1 MVQSLVD
8 PDQELL
14 IKAQVL
20 EAIQKI
26 GFAPTPQAL
35 LEALSDST
43 VLRDATRLA
52 IMLFESEADQSKT
65 HIKTVAM
72 YDSRPDPVDRVG
84 FAHTREDMPLPWE
97 MDVSQPFIAENISLD
112 SRLNDYTRNVLTQIG
127 VQSLASFALVPAET
141 HLGWLLIEYETP
153 RKYTSSEITFFQ
165 ILTKQIAITLHNQL
179 LVQELSLRT
188 QELETEKSYLNRV
201 YQVTTQLDTAGDIET
216 LFQILVDFATTIQT
230 SYYLFYVVEDAG
242 TEHFKCSEQL
252 APPKIFYQQAKSKIN
267 DLIVINDT
275 SADPNWTNLAL
286 FSDDVTLGSVIVAPL
301 DIYYGR
307 AQGLIMFGHTEPA
320 AFSKQL
326 CEQVKNI
333 AAQVSTVLKNILLL
347 EDSQASLSEAQILVT
362 ASRMLSTSL
371 ELEDAYKAMGQVF
384 LDTGADKCT
393 LGIYVEFD
401 LYDEPTHVQIVDIR
415 GRAVRDEDLEN
426 IGRIYRL
433 ADYNYPYLD
442 SARKTG
448 HILTITDVPDDPNL
462 NDDERALLSQLG
474 IQAHANIPLISKG
487 ISLGFVLIEYQRS
500 YTFPDRE
507 LALLRTI
514 ANQTTVVIEHSRQI
528 ANTKQRARQIETGA
542 EISKI
547 ANRILNQETLLER
560 VVNLIRDGFNFYY
573 VGLFLVDEA
582 GEQAVLKAGTGE
594 AGSAQTAEGHKL
606 ALKDQSMI
614 GWCITHKQ
622 ARTSFDVGDDAVWF
636 DNPYLPLTRSEMA
649 LPLITRDIVMGAI
662 TIQSTRPAAFS
673 QEDIVTLQT
682 MADQIA
688 NALLNARLLEAAQ
701 QRSDE
706 LSALL
711 DINRDISASVQ
722 LDRLLN
728 LIIARATDLVKG
740 DQGTIFLLEDDVLV
754 PKATA
759 GGLEEIMALRVS
771 LGDGVTG
778 QAALRRQ
785 PFVKHIDDPET
796 IKHIPGTPPVPETMV
811 AIPIQTEAELI
822 GVLLILRNDI
832 TKKFTEV
839 EVKLLEAIALQAAI
853 AFENANLLTR
863 TQQAQEQISTIVDN
877 IPGAVYHAIVDQY
890 YRFQYISDDITDIT
904 GYPPEAFLD
913 QNRALFHEIIH
924 PDDHNRV
931 RAVIR
936 NRLSQQ
942 ESYRVQY
949 RIIAKTGEIKY
960 ISERGRGTFDPQKN
974 LSYVDGIIFDITDRE
989 ILQRA
994 FQRRAT
1000 QFEAI
1005 VQVGQEASAILDVD
1019 QLIST
1024 TVEQIS
1030 QTFGFYYAGLFL
1042 LDSNKEW
1049 AVLKAGS
1056 GEAGKKMVAENHRLK
1071 RDETSMVG
1079 WATYHGKAR
1088 IALDVGDEPS
1098 RFSHPYLPLTRSEIA
1113 LPLITRA
1120 KVIGALDVQS
1130 QEQNAFSDDDIATLQ
1145 LMANHLANVIENAQL
1160 FEQTQRQLQEQA
1172 ALSEVAR
1179 VASSTLDI
1187 QQIFKTATKQIVNLS
1202 YLDVERC
1209 RIFIHNETFNNLRI
1223 VASSPDQQDLNR
1235 VIPIVQK
1242 ELSPKP
1248 GRQQQKPLLTKDP
1261 TLTQM
1266 LGSDIGSAAF
1276 VPISTREQFRGF
1288 IGLGSIEVERIFGRE
1303 DLSIGETVANQVGI
1317 ALEKAE
1323 LFTTIQER
1331 EQSLSAINEMTL
1343 LANSS
1348 LDLRKIL
1355 AESSQHLVDI
1365 FKVNYCTFFIFNDDD
1380 TGTIQAEYPDRGN
1393 LALTLPLERG
1403 SFLDKELRENKQIV
1417 VIEDVAADPRLGE
1430 LREWYLDH
1438 NFSSVLVA
1446 PLLVRGKSIGAF
1458 SLYVTTEI
1466 RRFRPQEI
1474 DLAASIGNTIAVS
1487 IDNARL
1493 FETTQQNLRETDLL
1507 YRTTQA
1513 LIKAR
1518 NEDELFSL
1526 FIEKTVE
1533 LGADSVSVSLFGG
1546 EGEGRYLEVKKI
1558 WSRYSTPFQT
1568 GQRYELKGFFL
1579 EPLITQA
1586 KMFVIQDITTDERL
1600 TDAMR
1605 QQFRALDAYSIV
1617 IIPIMLQKPVGTVHI
1632 TYKKQPRAFT
1642 DGQIRLFESMVQQLT
1657 LIWQNLQLVASLERQ
1672 FRRERIIREVTGK
1685 IHAATGVDQILRT
1698 TVFELTKALNAPAG
1712 VAHLK
1717 INQNAEPSPAEATS
1731 PNQSDH

>member
-35 LEALSDST
+35 LEALSDSA

-52 IMLFESEADQSKT
+52 IMLFESEADRSQT

-72 YDSRPDPVDRVG
+72 RDSRPDPVDRVG
-84 FAHTREDMPLPWE
+84 FAYNREDIPLPWE
-97 MDVSQPFIAENISLD
+97 MDVSQPFIVENISLD
-112 SRLNDYTRNVLTQIG
+112 SRLNDYTRNVLAQIG
-127 VQSLASFALVPAET
+127 VQSLASFALVAAET

-153 RKYTSSEITFFQ
+153 RKYTPSEITFLQ

-201 YQVTTQLDTAGDIET
+201 YQVTAQLDTAGDIET

-230 SYYLFYVVEDAG
+230 SYYLFYLVEDTG
-242 TEHFKCSEQL
+242 TEHFKYSEQL
-252 APPKIFYQQAKSKIN
+252 ASPQLFYQQAKSKID
-267 DLIVINDT
+267 DLVVINDT
-275 SADPNWTNLAL
+275 STDPSWANLAP

-347 EDSQASLSEAQILVT
+347 EDSQASLNEAQILVT

-401 LYDEPTHVQIVDIR
+401 LQDEPTHVQIVDIR
-415 GRAVRDEDLEN
+415 GRAAGDEDLEI

-448 HILTITDVPDDPNL
+448 HILTITDVPGDPNL
-462 NDDERALLSQLG
+462 NDDERALLIQLG
-474 IQAHANIPLISKG
+474 VQAHANIPLISKG
-487 ISLGFVLIEYQRS
+487 IALGFVLIEYQKPYIFS
-500 YTFPDRE
+500 DRE

-514 ANQTTVVIEHSRQI
+514 ANQTTIVIEHSRQI
-528 ANTKQRARQIETGA
+528 ARTQQRARQIETGA

-547 ANRILNQETLLER
+547 ANSILNQETLLER
-560 VVNLIRDGFNFYY
+560 VVNLIRDGYNFYY

-582 GEQAVLKAGTGE
+582 GERAVLKAGTGE
-594 AGSAQTAEGHKL
+594 AGSAQIAEGHKL
-606 ALKDQSMI
+606 ALNDQSMI

-622 ARTSFDVGDDAVWF
+622 ARISFNVGDEATWF

-649 LPLITRDIVMGAI
+649 LPLITRDMVMGAI
-662 TIQSTRPAAFS
+662 TIQSIRPAAFS
-673 QEDIVTLQT
+673 QENIVTLQT

-722 LDRLLN
+722 LDKLLN

-740 DQGTIFLLEDDVLV
+740 DQGTIFLLEDEVLV
-754 PKATA
+754 PKATF

-771 LGDGVTG
+771 LGDGITG
-778 QAALRRQ
+778 QAALKRQ
-785 PFVKHIDDPET
+785 PVVKHIEDPET
-796 IKHIPGTPPVPETMV
+796 IKHIPDTPPVPETMV

-822 GVLLILRNDI
+822 GVLLIRRNDI
-832 TKKFTEV
+832 TKKFTDV

-853 AFENANLLTR
+853 AFENASLLIR
-863 TQQAQEQISTIVDN
+863 TQQAQERITTIVDN
-877 IPGAVYHAIVDQY
+877 IPGAVYRAIVDQY
-890 YRFQYISDDITDIT
+890 YQFQYISDDITDIT
-904 GYPPEAFLD
+904 GYPLEAFLD
-913 QNRALFHEIIH
+913 QNKALFHDIIH
-924 PDDHNRV
+924 PDDYNRV

-942 ESYRVQY
+942 EPYRVQY

-960 ISERGRGTFDPQKN
+960 ISERGRGTFDSQKN
-974 LSYVDGIIFDITDRE
+974 LSYIDGIIFDITDRE

-1030 QTFGFYYAGLFL
+1030 QTFDFYYAGLFL
-1042 LDSNKEW
+1042 LDSSNEW

-1079 WATYHGKAR
+1079 WATHHGKAR
-1088 IALDVGDEPS
+1088 IALDLDVGDEPG

-1113 LPLITRA
+1113 LPLITRT

-1145 LMANHLANVIENAQL
+1145 LMANQLANV
-1160 FEQTQRQLQEQA
+1160 
-1172 ALSEVAR
+1172 
-1179 VASSTLDI
+1179 
-1187 QQIFKTATKQIVNLS
+1187 
-1202 YLDVERC
+1202 
-1209 RIFIHNETFNNLRI
+1209 
-1223 VASSPDQQDLNR
+1223 
-1235 VIPIVQK
+1235 
-1242 ELSPKP
+1242 
-1248 GRQQQKPLLTKDP
+1248 
-1261 TLTQM
+1261 
-1266 LGSDIGSAAF
+1266 
-1276 VPISTREQFRGF
+1276 
-1288 IGLGSIEVERIFGRE
+1288 
-1303 DLSIGETVANQVGI
+1303 
-1317 ALEKAE
+1317 
-1323 LFTTIQER
+1323 
-1331 EQSLSAINEMTL
+1331 
-1343 LANSS
+1343 
-1348 LDLRKIL
+1348 
-1355 AESSQHLVDI
+1355 
-1365 FKVNYCTFFIFNDDD
+1365 
-1380 TGTIQAEYPDRGN
+1380 
-1393 LALTLPLERG
+1393 
-1403 SFLDKELRENKQIV
+1403 
-1417 VIEDVAADPRLGE
+1417 
-1430 LREWYLDH
+1430 
-1438 NFSSVLVA
+1438 
-1446 PLLVRGKSIGAF
+1446 
-1458 SLYVTTEI
+1458 
-1466 RRFRPQEI
+1466 
-1474 DLAASIGNTIAVS
+1474 

-1493 FETTQQNLRETDLL
+1493 FETTQQNLREIDLL

-1513 LIKAR
+1513 LIKAG
-1518 NEDELFSL
+1518 NEEELFSL
-1526 FIEKTVE
+1526 FIEKTAE

-1546 EGEGRYLEVKKI
+1546 EGEDRYLEVKKI

-1568 GQRYELKGFFL
+1568 GQRHKLKGFFL

-1586 KMFVIQDITTDERL
+1586 KMFVIQDIATDERL

-1617 IIPIMLQKPVGTVHI
+1617 IIPIMLQEPVGTVHI
-1632 TYKKQPRAFT
+1632 TYKKQPQTFT
-1642 DGQIRLFESMVQQLT
+1642 DSQTRLFESMVQQLT
-1657 LIWQNLQLVASLERQ
+1657 LIWQNLRLVASLERQ

-1698 TVFELTKALNAPAG
+1698 TVFELTKALNTPAG
-1712 VAHLK
+1712 VVHLK
-1717 INQNAEPSPAEATS
+1717 TNQNAEPSPAEATS
-1731 PNQSDH
+1731 PDQSDN